1 MHSHSLLPRSST
13 TTATA
18 AAIAP
23 PAGAKDQIQQ
33 RQQQHSPT
41 QWVEIIE
48 PKSKEKMYANL
59 QTGNCVWDP
68 PEVRILSTRF
78 ELASED
84 DVGRNRWINR
94 SSTLNK
100 RLKDTVVMCLKNSEN
115 VWCVA
120 PLNMEI
126 FTRLSGADVIHK
138 KYKKRQQV
146 ETPHMRNSYGRSESA
161 QRYCERERIH
171 FGNFVICISPHRQ
184 YNRAVR
190 DKCDCHSA
198 DESSGRI
205 DRGNQMYLRF
215 FWLRAVREESEWV
228 VDSRVNNNRNNTE
241 FIYWNESGRPSSWGK
256 RDIALT
262 AC

>member
-1 MHSHSLLPRSST
+1 MCKIKREKNSQENAFAFPSSQVIDDDCNSSSDCSSSWSKRSNT
-13 TTATA
+13 TKATTALTNTM
-18 AAIAP
+18 
-23 PAGAKDQIQQ
+23 GGNNRAKEQ
-33 RQQQHSPT
+33 REDVCKSSNWQLCMGSARGKN
-41 QWVEIIE
+41 IIC
-48 PKSKEKMYANL
+48 SL
-59 QTGNCVWDP
+59 QV
-68 PEVRILSTRF
+68 
-78 ELASED
+78 ASED

-126 FTRLSGADVIHK
+126 FTRLSGVDVIHK

-205 DRGNQMYLRF
+205 DRGNQIYLRF
-215 FWLRAVREESEWV
+215 FWLRAARREWA
-228 VDSRVNNNRNNTE
+228 SRR
-241 FIYWNESGRPSSWGK
+241 
-256 RDIALT
+256 LT
-262 AC
+262 S